1 MEEHMDKKLIE
12 IYKSGHMVIPLYL
25 LKNYKDLKLDLDEFI
40 FLMYLYNKGDKELF
54 DPGKISND
62 LNIPLKDVM
71 KYISTLTDKKM
82 LKVDVVKNDK
92 NILED
97 IIDLDDFYRKISLKM
112 VSNVNDNLDELNSSV
127 FTFIE
132 KEFGRTLS
140 PMENEIIK
148 SWLENGSSEELV
160 REAVKEAT
168 FNGVNNLR
176 YIDKILY
183 EWEKKGIKNKEAV
196 DQNRNL
202 HRKKEKEE
210 PVEEIFDYN
219 WFEDD
224 DSYEE

>member
-12 IYKSGHMVIPLYL
+12 LYKSGHMVIPLYL

-183 EWEKKGIKNKEAV
+183 EWEKKGIKNKELV
-196 DQNRNL
+196 VNYF
-202 HRKKEKEE
+202 H
-210 PVEEIFDYN
+210 
-219 WFEDD
+219 
-224 DSYEE
+224 

>member
-1 MEEHMDKKLIE
+1 MDKKLIE
-12 IYKSGHMVIPLYL
+12 LYKSGHMVIPLYL

-82 LKVDVVKNDK
+82 LKV
-92 NILED
+92 

-183 EWEKKGIKNKEAV
+183 EWEKKGIKNKEDV
-196 DQNRNL
+196 DKNRNL

>member
-1 MEEHMDKKLIE
+1 
-12 IYKSGHMVIPLYL
+12 
-25 LKNYKDLKLDLDEFI
+25 
-40 FLMYLYNKGDKELF
+40 
-54 DPGKISND
+54 
-62 LNIPLKDVM
+62 
-71 KYISTLTDKKM
+71 
-82 LKVDVVKNDK
+82 
-92 NILED
+92 
-97 IIDLDDFYRKISLKM
+97 M

-183 EWEKKGIKNKEAV
+183 EWAKSGINTVEAV
-196 DQNRNL
+196 EEK
-202 HRKKEKEE
+202 RKKRKASTKSIDKDSDIDLDTIEW
-210 PVEEIFDYN
+210 N
-219 WFEDD
+219 WFDED
-224 DSYEE
+224 E